1 MMCVVEQS
9 VSICL
14 NKPAFPTRSV
24 EEAIRLLYIGNKV

>member
-1 MMCVVEQS
+1 MTCVVKQS

-14 NKPAFPTRSV
+14 NKPALPTRST